1 VDGGD
6 SEVRERLCGY
16 TRVVCWLGSS
26 LGLYA
31 QCEVCAAGDP
41 GDRWAP
47 L

>member
-6 SEVRERLCGY
+6 SEEVRERLCEY
-16 TRVVCWLGSS
+16 TRVERWLGGS

-41 GDRWAP
+41 EGR
-47 L
+47 